1 MPKLLNFNS
10 KRKATCFNIIQSKE
24 RFGKIYLNASM
35 HVSIANPNLPRRKKR
50 KTLSS
55 ESKHNSNM
63 FSKCKLSSD
72 CIKRKFPEIENRR
85 GGFEGAPIAQ
95 LVENRVF
102 MREVVSSG

>member
-1 MPKLLNFNS
+1 
-10 KRKATCFNIIQSKE
+10 
-24 RFGKIYLNASM
+24 
-35 HVSIANPNLPRRKKR
+35 
-50 KTLSS
+50 
-55 ESKHNSNM
+55 M